1 MVPSHRIRYCDRDI
15 MAATISSLLR
25 NRADVNTVD
34 KYGYTTLHE
43 AALYG
48 NVECMT
54 QLLNCPNINVNAR
67 TKKRDTPIQLAGSIH
82 VAILLLARDD
92 VDLHRSLFSS
102 RHDYRPEIAMTLI
115 AHGADYTS
123 WLQHSARNAAEK
135 KRVATGVELRR
146 WLLDE
151 KYKRRT
157 CCDTRL
163 QQASP
168 NMPSPIRLLVIGYG
182 ESTVSEMLA
191 DLPTTL
197 KMIAENADLKSF
209 VKMCQK

>member
-1 MVPSHRIRYCDRDI
+1 MLPCQRIRDCDRDI

-34 KYGYTTLHE
+34 RNGYTTLHV

-54 QLLNCPNINVNAR
+54 QLLKCPNINVNAK
-67 TKKRDTPIQLAGSIH
+67 TKKRDTPIKLAGSIH
-82 VAILLLARDD
+82 VAILLLSRDD

-102 RHDYRPEIAMTLI
+102 RHDWRPEIAITLI
-115 AHGADYTS
+115 AHGADYNS
-123 WLQHSARNAAEK
+123 WLQYSVRSAVEK

-146 WLLDE
+146 RLLDE
-151 KYKRRT
+151 KYKRRI
-157 CCDTRL
+157 CFDTLL

-168 NMPSPIRLLVIGYG
+168 NMPSPIRLLIIGYG
-182 ESTVSEMLA
+182 VSTVSDMLV
-191 DLPTTL
+191 DCPTTL
-197 KMIAENADLKSF
+197 KMIAEASSCTRDK
-209 VKMCQK
+209 